1 MELDLLLI
9 LQMVTASLIGT
20 IVYTLIGIA
29 PGTDETAVLAPVT
42 MVLVLTGFEPI
53 VILTF
58 FISAIVAKK
67 LTDSIPVAIAGIPGG
82 VMSAPMVEHAMV
94 LKKHG
99 MPEMS
104 IRKMASGS
112 VIGTIIAVPLS
123 LLLANFILPFGDT
136 LSQYANQVF
145 LGGAIF
151 LALMTKNR
159 WFALLS
165 IIPFA
170 FLIQGLRHLYWEIG
184 VVPEDK
190 TVFTSFFLGI
200 TVGPVILK
208 LVELLRRKVRENLPK
223 YGIKEITLTKRKVEK
238 GFPNPFKILDKKEVG
253 TSSLASLFGVLT
265 FFMSPVG
272 MTIFLGETLTSRIK
286 DPVKRAARAVS
297 SMDGLTNAAYIA
309 GTLIPLIAIGLPL
322 SPTAIGPGGALFN
335 APPVFTP
342 ENNIHHM
349 LTMGDFVVAT
359 IIGSVVAISI
369 TFYITI
375 KYAQQICGFV
385 FKYIPHEAMLG
396 LFIGLV
402 LMLSY
407 MDAGIINI
415 FGVLLVGLVAGF
427 LHRKGVNYGVQFMTL
442 YAAPWLVSLFF

>member
-9 LQMVTASLIGT
+9 LQMVLASLVGT
-20 IVYTLIGIA
+20 VLYTIIGIA

-58 FISAIVAKK
+58 FISAIIAKK

-82 VMSAPMVEHAMV
+82 VMSAPMVEHAMI

-99 MPEMS
+99 MPEVS

-123 LLLANFILPFGDT
+123 LLLANFLLPFGDT

-170 FLIQGLRHLYWEIG
+170 FLIQGLRQLYWEIG
-184 VVPEDK
+184 VVPEGT

-200 TVGPVILK
+200 TLGPVILK
-208 LVELLRRKVRENLPK
+208 LVELLSRKVRERLPK
-223 YGIKEITLTKRKVEK
+223 YGIKEIKLIKRKAEK

-253 TSSLASLFGVLT
+253 TSSLASFLGVLT

-272 MTIFLGETLTSRIK
+272 MTIFLGETLTSKIK

-297 SMDGLTNAAYIA
+297 SMDGLTNAGYIA

-342 ENNIHHM
+342 DHNIHH
-349 LTMGDFVVAT
+349 LLSMGEFVLAT
-359 IIGSVVAISI
+359 IIGAVVAISI

-375 KYAQQICGFV
+375 KYAQQICAFV
-385 FKYIPHEAMLG
+385 FKYVPHEAMLG

-407 MDAGIINI
+407 MDAGVINI
-415 FGVLLVGLVAGF
+415 LGVLLVGLVAGF

>member
-1 MELDLLLI
+1 MDMVLIVELI
-9 LQMVTASLIGT
+9 AASAIGAMLYT
-20 IVYTLIGIA
+20 IIGIA

-42 MVLVLTGFEPI
+42 LVLVLSGFEPI
-53 VILTF
+53 VILAF

-99 MPEMS
+99 IPELS

-112 VIGTIIAVPLS
+112 VIGTMIAVPMS
-123 LLLANFILPFGDT
+123 LLLANLIAP
-136 LSQYANQVF
+136 LSDYITEYASQIF

-159 WFALLS
+159 WIALLS
-165 IIPFA
+165 ILPFA
-170 FLIQGLRHLYWEIG
+170 FIIQGLRIFYWEVGI
-184 VVPEDK
+184 VPEDK

-200 TVGPVILK
+200 TIGPVILK
-208 LVELLRRKVRENLPK
+208 LAELLNPKSRRKMPR
-223 YGIKEITLTKRKVEK
+223 YGKKEIAMRKTRKTK
-238 GFPNPFKILDKKEVG
+238 GFPNPFKILDRKEIG
-253 TSSLASLFGVLT
+253 TTSLSSFLGVLT

-286 DPVKRAARAVS
+286 DPVKKATRAIS
-297 SMDGLTNAAYIA
+297 SMDGLTNAAYIS

-335 APPVFTP
+335 APPVFT
-342 ENNIHHM
+342 EEHNMHHM
-349 LTMGDFVVAT
+349 LTMPDFILAT
-359 IIGSVVAISI
+359 VIGSVVAISI

-375 KYAQQICGFV
+375 KYAQQICAFV
-385 FKYIPHEAMLG
+385 FRFIPHEAMLG
-396 LFIGLV
+396 LFFGLV
-402 LMLSY
+402 IMLAF
-407 MDAGIINI
+407 MDAGIVNI
-415 FGVLLVGLVAGF
+415 AGVLLVALVAGF

-442 YAAPWLVSLFF
+442 YATPWLVSLFM

>member
-1 MELDLLLI
+1 MDPVLI
-9 LQMVTASLIGT
+9 LQLIAASVIGAILYT
-20 IVYTLIGIA
+20 IIGIA

-42 MVLVLTGFEPI
+42 LVLVLSGFEPI
-53 VILTF
+53 VILAF

-99 MPEMS
+99 MPEIS

-112 VIGTIIAVPLS
+112 VIGTIIAVPMS
-123 LLLANFILPFGDT
+123 LLMANLIAP
-136 LSQYANQVF
+136 LSDEITQYASQIF

-159 WFALLS
+159 WIALLS
-165 IIPFA
+165 IVPFA
-170 FLIQGLRHLYWEIG
+170 FLIQGLRMFYWETGI
-184 VVPEDK
+184 VPEDQ

-200 TVGPVILK
+200 TIGPVILK
-208 LVELLRRKVRENLPK
+208 LAELLNGRIRRSLPR
-223 YGIKEITLTKRKVEK
+223 YGKKDIAMRRTAKTK
-238 GFPNPFKILDKKEVG
+238 GFPNPFKILNRKEIG
-253 TSSLASLFGVLT
+253 TTSLASVLGVLT

-286 DPVKRAARAVS
+286 DPVKKAARAIS
-297 SMDGLTNAAYIA
+297 SMDGLTNAAYLS

-322 SPTAIGPGGALFN
+322 SPTAIGPAGPLFN
-335 APPVFTP
+335 APPVLTE
-342 ENNIHHM
+342 ENNIHHLLSM
-349 LTMGDFVVAT
+349 SDFIVAT
-359 IIGSVVAISI
+359 LIGSIIAISI

-375 KYAQQICGFV
+375 KYAQQICAFV
-385 FKYIPHEAMLG
+385 FRFIPHEAMLG
-396 LFIGLV
+396 VFFGLV
-402 LMLSY
+402 IMLAY
-407 MDAGIINI
+407 MDAGIVNI
-415 FGVLLVGLVAGF
+415 AGVIVVALVAGF

-442 YAAPWLVSLFF
+442 YAAPWLVSLFL